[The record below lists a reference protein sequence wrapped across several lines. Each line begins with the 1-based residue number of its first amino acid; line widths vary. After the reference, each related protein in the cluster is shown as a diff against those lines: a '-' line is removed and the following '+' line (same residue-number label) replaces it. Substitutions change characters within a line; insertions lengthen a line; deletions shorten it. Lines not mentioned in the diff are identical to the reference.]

1 MKKCF
6 ERIRTV
12 FIIIALV
19 LAIFGSETIKM
30 QSFANE
36 ENKTSANAQNSST
49 SEAKTTQIELGSYI
63 SLGKY
68 NGKNIVWRCVGIDE
82 NGYLMLADNILDTLP
97 YDAMTSDNSRSKSHS
112 RNYKRDTY
120 GSNYWK
126 DSNMRSWLNSTAA
139 AGEVKWLCGNPPK
152 AGYVDGNAYDQ
163 KAGFLNDFS
172 KAEIAAIKNVT
183 QRSLVSHP
191 EYNHGFYDG
200 DGRSD
205 LELNYNIDSVADN
218 FNSAYG
224 ENSTEKVFLPDVQQV
239 NTVWKNFGNY
249 YVGKNEQGATWPYWL
264 RTPVSDC
271 NHDMR
276 YVHSNGSV
284 GRESPQ
290 RSYIGVRPAFY
301 LDADYYVTTSGNGS
315 ASNPY
320 VGSAPDKIEDD
331 YTVAEPEED
340 PNQAW
345 DVSLD
350 KQLRLTLGPNYSRD
364 GKYSTPTIPVYTIQK
379 TRSDTENMV
388 ILICGEGYTKGQQQ
402 KFINDVKKVWEGAM
416 QYEPYRSYAD
426 RFNVYALCTASES
439 SFSSGGSTFFD
450 VVVGSNNSSSIST
463 NMGNP
468 WKNHIFE
475 RCIGPAFIEQIHDAH
490 IPNNTEP
497 DKMYWEDKDQ
507 YPPFYYVHNYINQFA
522 LLVNTSQNFGD
533 NYTNLPFGFHYFI
546 TPADSYRAP
555 QTFAHEFGHGLLGLG
570 DEYMPYVTEQNDLT
584 SLNVGCNVNPE
595 QVKWKKLLGFRKT
608 YSCPSL
614 SYGNAFN
621 SSYECLM
628 RDTNYQF
635 CEVCKLQGYKR
646 LSQLVEGKSLY
657 VADPEVKKYTG
668 SYSKPS
674 DFADTTFNG
683 YFNFANSRNGVLL
696 SGGDKNKFNTG
707 MASEKIQLRTIIQN
721 LSDATQRYVTMK
733 LWIKRADG
741 SVATTRS
748 GNKLET
754 TQTFTIPVWSEKSKF
769 WPKGALSYEGSNMNS
784 GLENCELIYQIP
796 SDAVLNNG
804 DTVAFEVT
812 DENGNV
818 LANDNTETRPY
829 ANVNIE
835 YRFDDGSE
843 IPNAP
848 KAVIPLAVGSYV
860 NWTTAPSLYGYA
872 LSRVEGLNQIVSGS
886 GQTVTYYYTYV
897 KATYTIS
904 VTDCV
909 AKKGEDTVEYAHY
922 GDVIKVTANT
932 PPTGEVFDK
941 WVITGIDTTGMDL
954 TKPEITFNMPA
965 ANVTFKATYL
975 TIEKFEIY
983 VVDGTKDKSPA
994 KAGETITITANP
1006 APTGKVFDKWTCETA
1021 GVAIEF
1027 TNATSAKTTFV
1038 MPAAEIEIK
1047 AHFRDIEAA
1056 PSVEIKVV
1064 GGTGGGTYQQGD
1076 EVTITADDKEG
1087 KVFKG
1092 WKDESGNIVS
1102 TDMNYKFEITGAR
1115 TLTAVYDDIVPA
1127 PAPDNPTPDAPN
1139 EIKPANEGLS
1149 GGQIAGIVIGTLPL
1163 AGIGGFAIFWFAVK
1177 KKTFADLIAAIKVLF
1192 TKKK

>member
-1 MKKCF
+1 MKKYF
-6 ERIRTV
+6 EKTSIAL
-12 FIIIALV
+12 IIAIMFI
-19 LAIFGSETIKM
+19 LAVFGGEAMKIHTNADNAKY
-30 QSFANE
+30 
-36 ENKTSANAQNSST
+36 KTVVNAQDVMAEKGT
-49 SEAKTTQIELGSYI
+49 RTTTQVELGNYI

-68 NGKNIVWRCVGIDE
+68 DGKDIIWRCVSIDE
-82 NGYLMLADNILDTLP
+82 KGALMLADNIIDTLP
-97 YDAMTSDNSRSKSHS
+97 YDAMTNDNNRSKSHS

-139 AGEVKWLCGNPPK
+139 AGEVKWLCGNPPRT
-152 AGYVDGNAYDQ
+152 GYVKGNAYDR

-172 KAEIAAIKNVT
+172 KAEIAAMKNVT

-205 LELNYNIDSVADN
+205 LELNFDIENVASN
-218 FNSAYG
+218 FDSAYG
-224 ENSTEKVFLPDVQQV
+224 ENSTEKVFLLDVKQV

-249 YVGKNEQGATWPYWL
+249 YVGRNEQGSEWPYWL
-264 RTPVSDC
+264 RTPVTDC

-284 GRESPQ
+284 GREWPNTD
-290 RSYIGVRPAFY
+290 YIGVRPAFY
-301 LDADYYVTTSGNGS
+301 LDSDYYVTTSGNGS

-320 VGSAPDKIEDD
+320 AGSAPDKIEDD

-340 PNQAW
+340 PNQEW
-345 DVSLD
+345 DISLD
-350 KQLRLTLGPNYSRD
+350 QQLRLTLGPSYSSD
-364 GKYSTPTIPVYTIQK
+364 GKYATPTIPVYTIQK
-379 TRSDTENMV
+379 TRSDTENIV
-388 ILICGEGYTKGQQQ
+388 ILICGEGYTKSQQQ
-402 KFINDVKKVWEGAM
+402 KFINDVKKVWAGAM

-439 SFSSGGSTFFD
+439 SFGESGSTFFD
-450 VVVGSNNSSSIST
+450 VVVGSNNSSSISGSL
-463 NMGNP
+463 NNNP

-490 IPNNTEP
+490 IPNETDP
-497 DKMYWEDKDQ
+497 DTSYWDDEKVYRQFD
-507 YPPFYYVHNYINQFA
+507 YVHSYINQFA

-628 RDTNYQF
+628 RDTDYPF

-668 SYSKPS
+668 QYSKPS
-674 DFADTTFNG
+674 DFSDTTFNG
-683 YFNFANSRNGVLL
+683 YFNFANSRDGVLL
-696 SGGDKNKFNTG
+696 SGVDKNKFNMG
-707 MASEKIQLRTIIQN
+707 MEGEKIQLRTIVQN
-721 LSDATQRYVTMK
+721 LSDTTQRHVTMK
-733 LWIKRADG
+733 LWIKHTDG
-741 SVATTRS
+741 SVATTTGGQR
-748 GNKLET
+748 LEA
-754 TQTFTIPVWSEKSKF
+754 TQTFNIPVWNEKSKF
-769 WPKGALSYEGSNMNS
+769 WPKGALEYTGSDMNS
-784 GLENCELIYQIP
+784 GLENCELIYRIP

-818 LANDNTETRPY
+818 LAHDNTETQPY

-835 YRFDDGSE
+835 YKFEDGSE

-848 KAVIPLAVGSYV
+848 KAVIPLAVGSYL
-860 NWTTAPSLYGYA
+860 NWTAAPSLYGYT

-897 KATYTIS
+897 KSTYNIS

-922 GDVIKVTANT
+922 GDVITV
-932 PPTGEVFDK
+932 
-941 WVITGIDTTGMDL
+941 
-954 TKPEITFNMPA
+954 
-965 ANVTFKATYL
+965 
-975 TIEKFEIY
+975 
-983 VVDGTKDKSPA
+983 
-994 KAGETITITANP
+994 TANP
-1006 APTGKVFDKWTCETA
+1006 APTGKVFDTWVITGLDTTGMDLTKTEITFNMPANAVEIKATYSNVINYEIYVVGGTTDKSSAKAGETIIITANPAPEGMVFDKWTCETA
-1021 GVAIEF
+1021 GVTIEF
-1027 TNATSAKTTFV
+1027 ASATNSTTTFV
-1038 MPAAEIEIK
+1038 MPACEIKIK

-1056 PSVEIKVV
+1056 PSIEIKVE
-1064 GGTGGGTYQQGD
+1064 GGTGGGTYKQGD
-1076 EVTITADDKEG
+1076 EVTVTAENKEG
-1087 KVFKG
+1087 KVFKC
-1092 WKDESGNIVS
+1092 WKDESGKVVS
-1102 TDMNYKFEITGAR
+1102 TNKSYTFTVSGEK
-1115 TLTAVYDDIVPA
+1115 TLTAVYEDKPSGGGEITPPA
-1127 PAPDNPTPDAPN
+1127 ETD
-1139 EIKPANEGLS
+1139 GLS
-1149 GGQIAGIVIGTLPL
+1149 GGQVAGIAIGSVAV
-1163 AGIGGFAIFWFAVK
+1163 AGVGGFAVLWFAVK
-1177 KKTFADLIAAIKVLF
+1177 KKTFTDLITAIKALF
-1192 TKKK
+1192 SKKK

>member
-1 MKKCF
+1 MKKYF
-6 ERIRTV
+6 EKTS
-12 FIIIALV
+12 IALIIV
-19 LAIFGSETIKM
+19 IMFILAVFGGEAMKIHTNADNAKY
-30 QSFANE
+30 
-36 ENKTSANAQNSST
+36 KTVVNAQDVMAEKGT
-49 SEAKTTQIELGSYI
+49 RTTTQVELGNYI

-68 NGKNIVWRCVGIDE
+68 NGKDIIWRCVSIDE
-82 NGYLMLADNILDTLP
+82 KGALMLADNIIDTLP
-97 YDAMTSDNSRSKSHS
+97 YDAMTNDNNRSKSHS

-139 AGEVKWLCGNPPK
+139 AGEVKWLCGNPPRT
-152 AGYVDGNAYDQ
+152 GYVKGNAYDR

-172 KAEIAAIKNVT
+172 KAEIAAMKNVT

-205 LELNYNIDSVADN
+205 LELNFDIENVASN
-218 FNSAYG
+218 FDSAYG
-224 ENSTEKVFLPDVQQV
+224 ENSTEKVFLLDVKQV

-249 YVGKNEQGATWPYWL
+249 YVGRNDQGSAWPYWL
-264 RTPVSDC
+264 RTPVTDC

-284 GRESPQ
+284 GREWPNTD
-290 RSYIGVRPAFY
+290 YIGVRPAFY
-301 LDADYYVTTSGNGS
+301 LDSDYYVTTSGNGS

-320 VGSAPDKIEDD
+320 AGSAPDKIEDD
-331 YTVAEPEED
+331 YTVAELEED
-340 PNQAW
+340 PNQEW
-345 DVSLD
+345 DISLD
-350 KQLRLTLGPNYSRD
+350 QQLRLTLGPSYSSD
-364 GKYSTPTIPVYTIQK
+364 GKYATPTIPVYTIQK
-379 TRSDTENMV
+379 TRSDTENIV
-388 ILICGEGYTKGQQQ
+388 ILICGEGYTKSQQQ
-402 KFINDVKKVWEGAM
+402 KFINDVKKVWAGAM

-439 SFSSGGSTFFD
+439 SFGESGSTFFD
-450 VVVGSNNSSSIST
+450 VVVGSNNSSSISGSL
-463 NMGNP
+463 NNNP

-490 IPNNTEP
+490 IPNKTDP
-497 DKMYWEDKDQ
+497 DTSYWDDEKVYRQFD
-507 YPPFYYVHNYINQFA
+507 YVHSYINQFA

-546 TPADSYRAP
+546 TPSDSYRAP

-668 SYSKPS
+668 QYSKPS
-674 DFADTTFNG
+674 DFADTTFDG
-683 YFNFANSRNGVLL
+683 YFKFANSRDGVLL
-696 SGGDKNKFNTG
+696 SGVDKNKFNTG
-707 MASEKIQLRTIIQN
+707 MAGEKIQLRTIVQN
-721 LSDATQRYVTMK
+721 LSDTTQRHVTMK
-733 LWIKRADG
+733 LWIKHAGG
-741 SVATTRS
+741 SVATTTGGQR
-748 GNKLET
+748 LEA
-754 TQTFTIPVWSEKSKF
+754 TQTFNIPVWNEKSKF
-769 WPKGALSYEGSNMNS
+769 WPKGALEYTGSDMNS
-784 GLENCELIYQIP
+784 GLENCELIYRIP

-818 LANDNTETRPY
+818 LAHDNTETRPY

-835 YRFDDGSE
+835 YKFEDGSE

-848 KAVIPLAVGSYV
+848 KAVIPLAVGSYL
-860 NWTTAPSLYGYA
+860 NWTAAPSLYGYT
-872 LSRVEGLNQIVSGS
+872 LSRVEGLNQMVSGS

-897 KATYTIS
+897 KSTYNIS

-909 AKKGEDTVEYAHY
+909 AKKGEDTVGYAHY
-922 GDVIKVTANT
+922 GDVITVTAN
-932 PPTGEVFDK
+932 PAPTGKVFDT
-941 WVITGIDTTGMDL
+941 WVITGLDTTGMDL
-954 TKPEITFNMPA
+954 TKTEITFNMPA
-965 ANVTFKATYL
+965 NAVEIKATYSNV
-975 TIEKFEIY
+975 INYEIY
-983 VVDGTKDKSPA
+983 VVGGTTDKSPA

-1006 APTGKVFDKWTCETA
+1006 APEGMVFDKWTCETA
-1021 GVAIEF
+1021 GVTIEF
-1027 TNATSAKTTFV
+1027 ASATSSTTTFV
-1038 MPAAEIEIK
+1038 MPACEIEIK

-1056 PSVEIKVV
+1056 PSIEIKVE
-1064 GGTGGGTYQQGD
+1064 GGTGGGTYKQG
-1076 EVTITADDKEG
+1076 ESVTITAEDKEG
-1087 KVFKG
+1087 KEFKC
-1092 WKDESGNIVS
+1092 WQDENGEIVS
-1102 TDMNYKFEITGAR
+1102 TNKSYTFTVTEEK
-1115 TLTAVYDDIVPA
+1115 TLTAVYEDMPSGGGEITPPA
-1127 PAPDNPTPDAPN
+1127 ETD
-1139 EIKPANEGLS
+1139 GLS
-1149 GGQIAGIVIGTLPL
+1149 GGQVAGIAIGSVAV
-1163 AGIGGFAIFWFAVK
+1163 AGVGGFAVLWFAVK
-1177 KKTFADLIAAIKVLF
+1177 KKTFADLIAASKAMF

>member
-1 MKKCF
+1 MKKYF
-6 ERIRTV
+6 EKTSIAL
-12 FIIIALV
+12 IIAIMFI
-19 LAIFGSETIKM
+19 LAVFGGEAMKIHTNADNAKY
-30 QSFANE
+30 
-36 ENKTSANAQNSST
+36 KTVVNAQDVMAEKGT
-49 SEAKTTQIELGSYI
+49 RTTTQVELGNYI

-68 NGKNIVWRCVGIDE
+68 NGKDIVWRCVGEDE
-82 NGYLMLADNILDTLP
+82 NGKLMLADKVLDTLP
-97 YDAMTSDNSRSKSHS
+97 YDAKTNDNNRSKSHS

-139 AGEVKWLCGNPPK
+139 AGEVKWLCGNPPRT
-152 AGYVDGNAYDQ
+152 GYVKGNAYDR

-172 KAEIAAIKNVT
+172 KAEIAAMKNVT

-205 LELNYNIDSVADN
+205 LELNFDIENVASN
-218 FNSAYG
+218 FDSAYG
-224 ENSTEKVFLPDVQQV
+224 ENSTEKVFLLDVKQV

-249 YVGKNEQGATWPYWL
+249 YVGRNDQGSAWPYWL
-264 RTPVSDC
+264 RTPVTDC

-284 GRESPQ
+284 GREWPNTD
-290 RSYIGVRPAFY
+290 YIGVRPAFY
-301 LDADYYVTTSGNGS
+301 LDSDYYVTTSGNGS

-320 VGSAPDKIEDD
+320 AGSAPDKIEDD

-340 PNQAW
+340 PNQEW
-345 DVSLD
+345 DISLD
-350 KQLRLTLGPNYSRD
+350 QQLRLTLGPSYSSD
-364 GKYSTPTIPVYTIQK
+364 GKYATPTIPVYTIQK
-379 TRSDTENMV
+379 TRSDTENIV
-388 ILICGEGYTKGQQQ
+388 ILICGEGYTKSQQQ
-402 KFINDVKKVWEGAM
+402 KFINDVKKVWAGAM

-439 SFSSGGSTFFD
+439 SFGESGSTFFD
-450 VVVGSNNSSSIST
+450 VVVGSNNSSSISGSL
-463 NMGNP
+463 NNNP

-490 IPNNTEP
+490 IPNKTDP
-497 DKMYWEDKDQ
+497 DTSYWDDEKVYRQFD
-507 YPPFYYVHNYINQFA
+507 YVHSYINQFA

-614 SYGNAFN
+614 SYGNAYN

-668 SYSKPS
+668 QYSKPS
-674 DFADTTFNG
+674 DFADTTFDG
-683 YFNFANSRNGVLL
+683 YFKFANSRDGALL

-707 MASEKIQLRTIIQN
+707 MAGEKIQLRTIVQN
-721 LSDATQRYVTMK
+721 LSDTTQRHVTMK
-733 LWIKRADG
+733 LWIKHADG
-741 SVATTRS
+741 SVATTTGGQR
-748 GNKLET
+748 LEA
-754 TQTFTIPVWSEKSKF
+754 TQTFNIPVWNEKSKF
-769 WPKGALSYEGSNMNS
+769 WPKGALEYTGSDMNS
-784 GLENCELIYQIP
+784 GLENCELIYRIP

-818 LANDNTETRPY
+818 LANDNTETQPY

-835 YRFDDGSE
+835 YKFEDGSE

-848 KAVIPLAVGSYV
+848 KAVIPLAVGSYL
-860 NWTTAPSLYGYA
+860 NWTAAPSLYGYT
-872 LSRVEGLNQIVSGS
+872 LSRVEGLNQMVSGS

-897 KATYTIS
+897 KSTYNIS

-922 GDVIKVTANT
+922 GDVITV
-932 PPTGEVFDK
+932 
-941 WVITGIDTTGMDL
+941 
-954 TKPEITFNMPA
+954 
-965 ANVTFKATYL
+965 
-975 TIEKFEIY
+975 
-983 VVDGTKDKSPA
+983 
-994 KAGETITITANP
+994 TANP
-1006 APTGKVFDKWTCETA
+1006 APTGKVFDTWVITGLDTTGMDLTKTEITFNMPANAVEIKATYSNVINYEIYVVGGTTDKSPAKAGETIIITANPAPEGMVFDKWTCETA
-1021 GVAIEF
+1021 GVTIEF
-1027 TNATSAKTTFV
+1027 ASATNSTTTFV
-1038 MPAAEIEIK
+1038 MPACEIEIK

-1056 PSVEIKVV
+1056 PSIEIKVE
-1064 GGTGGGTYQQGD
+1064 GGTGGGTYKQGD
-1076 EVTITADDKEG
+1076 EVTVTAKNKEG
-1087 KVFKG
+1087 KVFKC

-1102 TDMNYKFEITGAR
+1102 TNKSYTFTVAGEK
-1115 TLTAVYDDIVPA
+1115 TLTAVYEDMPSGDGEITPPA
-1127 PAPDNPTPDAPN
+1127 ETD
-1139 EIKPANEGLS
+1139 GLS
-1149 GGQIAGIVIGTLPL
+1149 GGAIAGIAIGSVAV
-1163 AGIGGFAIFWFAVK
+1163 AGIGGFAVLWFAVK
-1177 KKTFADLIAAIKVLF
+1177 KKTFTDLIAAIKALF

>member
-1 MKKCF
+1 MKKYF
-6 ERIRTV
+6 EKTSIAL
-12 FIIIALV
+12 IIAIMFI
-19 LAIFGSETIKM
+19 LAVFGGEAMKIHTNADNAKY
-30 QSFANE
+30 
-36 ENKTSANAQNSST
+36 KTVVNAQDIMAEKGT
-49 SEAKTTQIELGSYI
+49 RTTTQVELGNYI

-68 NGKNIVWRCVGIDE
+68 NGKDIIWRCVSIDE
-82 NGYLMLADNILDTLP
+82 KGALMLADNIIDTLP
-97 YDAMTSDNSRSKSHS
+97 YDAMTNDNNRSKSHS

-139 AGEVKWLCGNPPK
+139 AGEVKWLCGNPPRT
-152 AGYVDGNAYDQ
+152 GYVKGNAYDR

-172 KAEIAAIKNVT
+172 KAEIAAMKNVT

-205 LELNYNIDSVADN
+205 LELNFDIENVASN
-218 FNSAYG
+218 FDSAYG
-224 ENSTEKVFLPDVQQV
+224 ENSTEKVFLLDVKQV

-249 YVGKNEQGATWPYWL
+249 YVGRNDQGSEWPYWL
-264 RTPVSDC
+264 RTPVTDC

-284 GRESPQ
+284 GREWPNTD
-290 RSYIGVRPAFY
+290 YIGVRPAFY
-301 LDADYYVTTSGNGS
+301 LDSDYYVTTSGNGS

-320 VGSAPDKIEDD
+320 AGSAPDKIEDD

-340 PNQAW
+340 PNQEW
-345 DVSLD
+345 DISLD
-350 KQLRLTLGPNYSRD
+350 QQLRLTLGPSYSSD
-364 GKYSTPTIPVYTIQK
+364 GKYATPTIPVYTIQK
-379 TRSDTENMV
+379 TRSDTENIV
-388 ILICGEGYTKGQQQ
+388 ILICGEGYTKSQQQ
-402 KFINDVKKVWEGAM
+402 KFINDVKKVWAGAM

-439 SFSSGGSTFFD
+439 SFGESGSTFFD
-450 VVVGSNNSSSIST
+450 VVVGSNNSSSISGSL
-463 NMGNP
+463 NNNP

-490 IPNNTEP
+490 IPNKTDP
-497 DKMYWEDKDQ
+497 DTSYWDDEKVYRQFD
-507 YPPFYYVHNYINQFA
+507 YVHSYINQFA

-628 RDTNYQF
+628 RDTNYPF

-668 SYSKPS
+668 QYSKPS
-674 DFADTTFNG
+674 DFADTTFDG
-683 YFNFANSRNGVLL
+683 YFNFANYRNGVLL

-707 MASEKIQLRTIIQN
+707 MAGEKIQLRTIVQN
-721 LSDATQRYVTMK
+721 LSDTTQRHVTMK
-733 LWIKRADG
+733 LWIKHADG
-741 SVATTRS
+741 SVATTTGGQR
-748 GNKLET
+748 LEA
-754 TQTFTIPVWSEKSKF
+754 TQTFNIPVWNEKSKF
-769 WPKGALSYEGSNMNS
+769 WPKGALEYTGSDMNS
-784 GLENCELIYQIP
+784 GLENCELIYRIP

-818 LANDNTETRPY
+818 LANDNTETQPY

-835 YRFDDGSE
+835 YKFEDGSE

-848 KAVIPLAVGSYV
+848 KAVIPLAVGSYL
-860 NWTTAPSLYGYA
+860 NWTAAPSLYGYT
-872 LSRVEGLNQIVSGS
+872 LSRVEGLNQMVSGS

-897 KATYTIS
+897 KSTYNIS

-909 AKKGEDTVEYAHY
+909 AKKGEDTVGYAHY
-922 GDVIKVTANT
+922 GDVITVTAN
-932 PPTGEVFDK
+932 PAPTGKVFDT
-941 WVITGIDTTGMDL
+941 WVITGLDTTGMDL
-954 TKPEITFNMPA
+954 TKTEIKFQMPA
-965 ANVTFKATYL
+965 GNVSFKATYL
-975 TIEKFEIY
+975 SVAKYDIVI
-983 VVDGTKDKSPA
+983 VGGTTDKSPA

-1006 APTGKVFDKWTCETA
+1006 APEGMVFDKWTCETA
-1021 GVAIEF
+1021 GVTIEF
-1027 TNATSAKTTFV
+1027 ASATSSTTTFV
-1038 MPAAEIEIK
+1038 MPACEIEIK

-1056 PSVEIKVV
+1056 PSIEIKVE
-1064 GGTGGGTYQQGD
+1064 GGTGGGTYKQGD
-1076 EVTITADDKEG
+1076 EVTVTAGNKEG
-1087 KVFKG
+1087 KVFKC

-1102 TDMNYKFEITGAR
+1102 TNKSYTFTVAEEK
-1115 TLTAVYDDIVPA
+1115 TLTAVYEDMPSGGGEITPPA
-1127 PAPDNPTPDAPN
+1127 ETD
-1139 EIKPANEGLS
+1139 GLS
-1149 GGQIAGIVIGTLPL
+1149 GGQVAGIAIGSVAV
-1163 AGIGGFAIFWFAVK
+1163 AGVGGFAVLWFAVK
-1177 KKTFADLIAAIKVLF
+1177 KKTFTDLIAAIKALF

>member
-1 MKKCF
+1 MKKYF
-6 ERIRTV
+6 EKTSIAL
-12 FIIIALV
+12 IIAIMFI
-19 LAIFGSETIKM
+19 LAVFGGEAMKIHTNADNAKY
-30 QSFANE
+30 
-36 ENKTSANAQNSST
+36 KTVVNAQDVMAEKGT
-49 SEAKTTQIELGSYI
+49 RTTTQVELGNYI

-68 NGKNIVWRCVGIDE
+68 NGKDIIWRCVSIDE
-82 NGYLMLADNILDTLP
+82 KGALMLADNIIDTLP
-97 YDAMTSDNSRSKSHS
+97 YDAMTNDNNRSKSHS

-139 AGEVKWLCGNPPK
+139 AGEVKWLCGNPPRT
-152 AGYVDGNAYDQ
+152 GYVKGNAYDR

-172 KAEIAAIKNVT
+172 KAEIAAMKNVT

-205 LELNYNIDSVADN
+205 LELNFDIENVASN
-218 FNSAYG
+218 FDSAYG
-224 ENSTEKVFLPDVQQV
+224 ENSTEKVFLLDVKQV

-249 YVGKNEQGATWPYWL
+249 YVGRNDQGSEWPYWL
-264 RTPVSDC
+264 RTPVTDC

-284 GRESPQ
+284 GREWPNTD
-290 RSYIGVRPAFY
+290 YIGVRPAFY
-301 LDADYYVTTSGNGS
+301 LDSDYYVTTSGNGS

-320 VGSAPDKIEDD
+320 AGSAPDKIEDD

-340 PNQAW
+340 PNQEW
-345 DVSLD
+345 DISLD
-350 KQLRLTLGPNYSRD
+350 QQLRLTLGPSYSSD
-364 GKYSTPTIPVYTIQK
+364 GKYATPTIPAYTIQK
-379 TRSDTENMV
+379 TRSDTENIV
-388 ILICGEGYTKGQQQ
+388 ILICGEGYTKSQQQ
-402 KFINDVKKVWEGAM
+402 KFINDVKKVWAGAM

-439 SFSSGGSTFFD
+439 SFGGSGSTFFD
-450 VVVGSNNSSSIST
+450 VVVGSNNSSSISGSL
-463 NMGNP
+463 NNNP

-490 IPNNTEP
+490 IPDKTDP
-497 DKMYWEDKDQ
+497 DTSYWDDEKVYRQFD
-507 YPPFYYVHNYINQFA
+507 YVHSYINQFA

-614 SYGNAFN
+614 SYGNAYN

-646 LSQLVEGKSLY
+646 LSQLVDGKSLY

-668 SYSKPS
+668 QYSKLS
-674 DFADTTFNG
+674 DFADTTFDG
-683 YFNFANSRNGVLL
+683 YFNFANSRDGVLL
-696 SGGDKNKFNTG
+696 SGADKNKFNTG
-707 MASEKIQLRTIIQN
+707 MAGEKIQLRTIVQN
-721 LSDATQRYVTMK
+721 LSDTIQRHVTMK
-733 LWIKRADG
+733 LWIKHADG
-741 SVATTRS
+741 SVATTTGGQR
-748 GNKLET
+748 LEA
-754 TQTFTIPVWSEKSKF
+754 TQTFNIPVWNEKSKF
-769 WPKGALSYEGSNMNS
+769 WPKGALEYTGSDLNS
-784 GLENCELIYQIP
+784 GLENCELIYRIP

-835 YRFDDGSE
+835 YKFEDGSE

-848 KAVIPLAVGSYV
+848 KAVIPLAVGSYL
-860 NWTTAPSLYGYA
+860 NWTAAPSLYGYT

-897 KATYTIS
+897 KSTYNIS

-909 AKKGEDTVEYAHY
+909 AKKGEDTVGYAHY
-922 GDVIKVTANT
+922 GDVITVTAS
-932 PPTGEVFDK
+932 PAPTGKVFDT
-941 WVITGIDTTGMDL
+941 WVITGLDTTGMDL
-954 TKPEITFNMPA
+954 TKTEITFNMPA
-965 ANVTFKATYL
+965 NAVEIKATYSNV
-975 TIEKFEIY
+975 INYEI
-983 VVDGTKDKSPA
+983 VVVSGTTDKLSA

-1006 APTGKVFDKWTCETA
+1006 APEGMFFDKWTCETA
-1021 GVAIEF
+1021 GVTIEF
-1027 TNATSAKTTFV
+1027 ASATNSTTTFV
-1038 MPAAEIEIK
+1038 MPASNIK
-1047 AHFRDIEAA
+1047 IQAHFRAVDDK
-1056 PSVEIKVV
+1056 PSVEIKVE
-1064 GGTGGGTYQQGD
+1064 GGTGGGTYKQGD
-1076 EVTITADDKEG
+1076 EVTVTAENKEG
-1087 KVFKG
+1087 KVFKC

-1102 TDMNYKFEITGAR
+1102 TNKSYTFTVAGEK
-1115 TLTAVYDDIVPA
+1115 TLTAVYEDMPSGGGEITPPA
-1127 PAPDNPTPDAPN
+1127 KKD
-1139 EIKPANEGLS
+1139 GLS
-1149 GGQIAGIVIGTLPL
+1149 GGQVAGIAIGSVAV
-1163 AGIGGFAIFWFAVK
+1163 AGIGGFAVLWFAVK
-1177 KKTFADLIAAIKVLF
+1177 KKTFTDLIAAIKALF

>member
-1 MKKCF
+1 MKKYF
-6 ERIRTV
+6 EKTS
-12 FIIIALV
+12 IALIIV
-19 LAIFGSETIKM
+19 IMFILAVFGGEAMKIHTNADNAKY
-30 QSFANE
+30 
-36 ENKTSANAQNSST
+36 KTVVNAQDIMAEKGT
-49 SEAKTTQIELGSYI
+49 RTTTQVELGNYI

-68 NGKNIVWRCVGIDE
+68 NGKDIIWRCVSIDE
-82 NGYLMLADNILDTLP
+82 KGALMLADNIIDTLP
-97 YDAMTSDNSRSKSHS
+97 YDAMTNDNNRSKSHS

-139 AGEVKWLCGNPPK
+139 AGEVKWLCGNPPRT
-152 AGYVDGNAYDQ
+152 GYVKGNAYDR

-172 KAEIAAIKNVT
+172 KAEIAAMKNVT

-205 LELNYNIDSVADN
+205 LELNFDIENVASN
-218 FNSAYG
+218 FDSAYG
-224 ENSTEKVFLPDVQQV
+224 ENSTEKVFLLDVKQV

-249 YVGKNEQGATWPYWL
+249 YVGRNEQGSAWPYWL
-264 RTPVSDC
+264 RTPVTDC

-284 GRESPQ
+284 GREWPNTD
-290 RSYIGVRPAFY
+290 YIGVRPAFY
-301 LDADYYVTTSGNGS
+301 LDSDYYVTTSGNGS

-320 VGSAPDKIEDD
+320 AGSAPDKIEDD

-340 PNQAW
+340 PNQEW
-345 DVSLD
+345 DISLD
-350 KQLRLTLGPNYSRD
+350 QQLRLTLGPSYSSD
-364 GKYSTPTIPVYTIQK
+364 GKYATPTIPVYTIQK
-379 TRSDTENMV
+379 TRSDTENIV
-388 ILICGEGYTKGQQQ
+388 ILICGEGYTKSQQQ
-402 KFINDVKKVWEGAM
+402 KFINDVKKVWAGAM

-439 SFSSGGSTFFD
+439 SFGGSGSTFFD
-450 VVVGSNNSSSIST
+450 VVVGSNNSSSISGSL
-463 NMGNP
+463 NNNP

-490 IPNNTEP
+490 IPNETDP
-497 DKMYWEDKDQ
+497 DTSYWDDEKVYRQFD
-507 YPPFYYVHNYINQFA
+507 YVHSYINQFA

-628 RDTNYQF
+628 RDTNYPF

-646 LSQLVEGKSLY
+646 LSQLVDGKSLY

-668 SYSKPS
+668 QYSKLS
-674 DFADTTFNG
+674 DFADTTFDG
-683 YFNFANSRNGVLL
+683 YFNFANYRNGVLL

-707 MASEKIQLRTIIQN
+707 MAGEKIQLRTIVQN
-721 LSDATQRYVTMK
+721 LSDTTQRHVTMK
-733 LWIKRADG
+733 LWIKHADG
-741 SVATTRS
+741 SVATTTGGQR
-748 GNKLET
+748 LEA
-754 TQTFTIPVWSEKSKF
+754 TQTFNIPVWNEKSKF
-769 WPKGALSYEGSNMNS
+769 WPKGALEYTGSDLNS
-784 GLENCELIYQIP
+784 GLENCELIYRIP

-835 YRFDDGSE
+835 YKFEDGSE

-848 KAVIPLAVGSYV
+848 KAVIPLAVGSYL
-860 NWTTAPSLYGYA
+860 NWTAAPSLYGYT

-897 KATYTIS
+897 KSTYNIS

-909 AKKGEDTVEYAHY
+909 AKKGEDTVGYAHY
-922 GDVIKVTANT
+922 GDVITVTAN
-932 PPTGEVFDK
+932 PAPTGKVFDT
-941 WVITGIDTTGMDL
+941 WVITGLDTTGMDL
-954 TKPEITFNMPA
+954 TKTEITFNMPA
-965 ANVTFKATYL
+965 GNVSFKATYL
-975 TIEKFEIY
+975 SVAKYDIVI
-983 VVDGTKDKSPA
+983 VGGTTDKSPA

-1006 APTGKVFDKWTCETA
+1006 APEGMVFDKWTCETA
-1021 GVAIEF
+1021 GVTIEF
-1027 TNATSAKTTFV
+1027 ASATSSTTTFV
-1038 MPAAEIEIK
+1038 MPACEIEIK
-1047 AHFRDIEAA
+1047 AHFRAEGTA
-1056 PSVEIKVV
+1056 PSIEIKVT
-1064 GGTGGGTYQQGD
+1064 GGTGGGTYKQGD
-1076 EVTITADDKEG
+1076 EVTVTAENKEG
-1087 KVFKG
+1087 KVFKC

-1102 TDMNYKFEITGAR
+1102 TNKSYTFTVAGEK
-1115 TLTAVYDDIVPA
+1115 TLTAVYEDMPSGGGEITPPA
-1127 PAPDNPTPDAPN
+1127 KKD
-1139 EIKPANEGLS
+1139 GLS
-1149 GGQIAGIVIGTLPL
+1149 GGQVAGIAIGSVAV
-1163 AGIGGFAIFWFAVK
+1163 AGIGGFAVLWFAVK
-1177 KKTFADLIAAIKVLF
+1177 KKTFTDLIAAIKALF

>member
-1 MKKCF
+1 MKKYF
-6 ERIRTV
+6 EKTSIAL
-12 FIIIALV
+12 IIAIILI
-19 LAIFGSETIKM
+19 LAVFGGEATKIHTNADNAKY
-30 QSFANE
+30 
-36 ENKTSANAQNSST
+36 KTVVNAQDVMAEKGT
-49 SEAKTTQIELGSYI
+49 RTTTQVESGNYI

-68 NGKNIVWRCVGIDE
+68 NGKDIIWRCVSIDE
-82 NGYLMLADNILDTLP
+82 KGALMLADNIIDTLP
-97 YDAMTSDNSRSKSHS
+97 YDAMTNDNNRSKSHS

-139 AGEVKWLCGNPPK
+139 EGEVKWLCGNPPK
-152 AGYVDGNAYDQ
+152 AGYVKGNAYDQ

-172 KAEIAAIKNVT
+172 KAEIAAMKNVT

-205 LELNYNIDSVADN
+205 LELNFDIENVASN
-218 FNSAYG
+218 FDSAYG
-224 ENSTEKVFLPDVQQV
+224 ENSTEKVFLLDVKQV

-249 YVGKNEQGATWPYWL
+249 YIARNEQGSAWPYWL
-264 RTPVSDC
+264 RTPVTDC

-284 GRESPQ
+284 GREWPNID
-290 RSYIGVRPAFY
+290 YIGVRPAFY
-301 LDADYYVTTSGNGS
+301 LDSDYYVATSGNGS

-340 PNQAW
+340 PNQEW
-345 DVSLD
+345 DISLD
-350 KQLRLTLGPNYSRD
+350 QQLRLTLGPSYSSD
-364 GKYSTPTIPVYTIQK
+364 GKYATPTIPVYTIQK
-379 TRSDTENMV
+379 TRSDTENIVM
-388 ILICGEGYTKGQQQ
+388 LICGEGYTKSQQQ
-402 KFINDVKKVWEGAM
+402 KFINDVKKVWAGAM
-416 QYEPYRSYAD
+416 QYDPYRSYAD

-439 SFSSGGSTFFD
+439 SFGGSGSTFFD
-450 VVVGSNNSSSIST
+450 VVVGSNNSSSISGSL
-463 NMGNP
+463 NNNP

-490 IPNNTEP
+490 IPNKTDP
-497 DKMYWEDKDQ
+497 DTSYWDDEKVYRQFD
-507 YPPFYYVHNYINQFA
+507 YVHSYINQFA

-668 SYSKPS
+668 QYSKPS
-674 DFADTTFNG
+674 DFEDTTFNG
-683 YFNFANSRNGVLL
+683 YFNFANSRDGVLL
-696 SGGDKNKFNTG
+696 SGVDKNKFNTG
-707 MASEKIQLRTIIQN
+707 MAGEKIQLRTIVQN
-721 LSDATQRYVTMK
+721 LSDTTQRHVTMK
-733 LWIKRADG
+733 LWIKHADG
-741 SVATTRS
+741 SVATTTGGQR
-748 GNKLET
+748 LEA
-754 TQTFTIPVWSEKSKF
+754 TQTFAIPVWREKSKF
-769 WPKGALSYEGSNMNS
+769 WPKGALEYNGSDLNS

-835 YRFDDGSE
+835 YKFEDGSE

-848 KAVIPLAVGSYV
+848 KAVIPLAVGSYL
-860 NWTTAPSLYGYA
+860 NWTAAPSLYGYT

-886 GQTVTYYYTYV
+886 GQTVTYYYAYE
-897 KATYTIS
+897 KATYNIS

-909 AKKGEDTVEYAHY
+909 AKKGEDTVGYAHY
-922 GDVIKVTANT
+922 GDVITATAN
-932 PPTGEVFDK
+932 PAPTGKVFDK
-941 WVITGIDTTGMDL
+941 WVITGLDTTGMDL
-954 TKPEITFNMPA
+954 TKTEITFNMPA
-965 ANVTFKATYL
+965 NAVEIKATYSNV
-975 TIEKFEIY
+975 INYEI
-983 VVDGTKDKSPA
+983 VVVGGTTDKSPA
-994 KAGETITITANP
+994 KAGETITITASP
-1006 APTGKVFDKWTCETA
+1006 APEGQVFDKWTCETA
-1021 GVAIEF
+1021 GVTIEF
-1027 TNATSAKTTFV
+1027 ASATSSTTTFV
-1038 MPAAEIEIK
+1038 MPARKIEIK
-1047 AHFRDIEAA
+1047 AHFRNIDAA
-1056 PSVEIKVV
+1056 PSVEIKVE
-1064 GGTGGGTYQQGD
+1064 GGTGAGTYKQGD
-1076 EVTITADDKEG
+1076 EVTVTAEDKEG

-1092 WKDESGNIVS
+1092 WKDETGKIVS
-1102 TDMNYKFEITGAR
+1102 TEKSYKFTVSEGK
-1115 TLTAVYDDIVPA
+1115 TLTAVYEDKPSGGGEITPPA
-1127 PAPDNPTPDAPN
+1127 KKD
-1139 EIKPANEGLS
+1139 GLS
-1149 GGQIAGIVIGTLPL
+1149 GGAIAGVAIGSVAV
-1163 AGIGGFAIFWFAVK
+1163 AGIGGFAVLWFAVK
-1177 KKTFADLIAAIKVLF
+1177 KKTFADLIAAIKALF
-1192 TKKK
+1192 TKK

>member
-1 MKKCF
+1 MKKYF
-6 ERIRTV
+6 EKTSIAL
-12 FIIIALV
+12 IIAIMLI
-19 LAIFGSETIKM
+19 LAVFGGEAMKIHTNADNAKY
-30 QSFANE
+30 
-36 ENKTSANAQNSST
+36 KTVANAQDVMT
-49 SEAKTTQIELGSYI
+49 GKGTRTTTQVELGNYI

-68 NGKNIVWRCVGIDE
+68 NGKDIIWRCVSIDE
-82 NGYLMLADNILDTLP
+82 KGALMLADNIIDTLP
-97 YDAMTSDNSRSKSHS
+97 YDAMTNDNNRSKSHS

-139 AGEVKWLCGNPPK
+139 AGEVKWLCGNPPRDGSVK
-152 AGYVDGNAYDQ
+152 GNAYDR

-172 KAEIAAIKNVT
+172 KAEIAAMKNVT

-205 LELNYNIDSVADN
+205 LELNFDIENVASN
-218 FNSAYG
+218 FDSAYG
-224 ENSTEKVFLPDVQQV
+224 ENSTEKVFLLDVKQV

-249 YVGKNEQGATWPYWL
+249 YVGRNEQGSAWPYWL
-264 RTPVSDC
+264 RTPVTDC

-284 GRESPQ
+284 GREWPNTD
-290 RSYIGVRPAFY
+290 YIGVRPAFY
-301 LDADYYVTTSGNGS
+301 LDSDYYVTTSGNGS

-340 PNQAW
+340 PNQEW
-345 DVSLD
+345 DISLD
-350 KQLRLTLGPNYSRD
+350 QQLRLTLGPSYSSD
-364 GKYSTPTIPVYTIQK
+364 GKYATPTIPVYTIQK
-379 TRSDTENMV
+379 TRSDTENIVM
-388 ILICGEGYTKGQQQ
+388 LICGEGYTKSQQQ
-402 KFINDVKKVWEGAM
+402 KFINDVKKVWTGAM

-439 SFSSGGSTFFD
+439 SFGESGSTFFD
-450 VVVGSNNSSSIST
+450 VVVGSNNSSSISGSL
-463 NMGNP
+463 NNNP

-490 IPNNTEP
+490 IPNETDP
-497 DKMYWEDKDQ
+497 DTSYWDDEKVYRQFD
-507 YPPFYYVHNYINQFA
+507 YVHSYINQFA

-668 SYSKPS
+668 QYSKPS

-683 YFNFANSRNGVLL
+683 YFNFANSRDGVLL
-696 SGGDKNKFNTG
+696 SGVDKNKFNTG
-707 MASEKIQLRTIIQN
+707 MAGEKIQLRTIVQN
-721 LSDATQRYVTMK
+721 LSDTTQRYVTMK
-733 LWIKRADG
+733 LWIKHAAG
-741 SVATTRS
+741 SVATTTGGQR
-748 GNKLET
+748 LEA
-754 TQTFTIPVWSEKSKF
+754 TQTFTVPVWSEKSKF
-769 WPKGALSYEGSNMNS
+769 WPKGALEYNGSDLNS

-835 YRFDDGSE
+835 YKFEDGSE

-848 KAVIPLAVGSYV
+848 KAVIPLAVGSYL
-860 NWTTAPSLYGYA
+860 NWTAAPSLYGYT

-886 GQTVTYYYTYV
+886 GQTVTYYYAYE
-897 KATYTIS
+897 KATYNIS

-909 AKKGEDTVEYAHY
+909 AKKGEDTAEYAHY
-922 GDVIKVTANT
+922 GDVITVTAN
-932 PPTGEVFDK
+932 PAPTGKVFDK
-941 WVITGIDTTGMDL
+941 WVITGLDTTGMDL
-954 TKPEITFNMPA
+954 TETEITFNMPA
-965 ANVTFKATYL
+965 NAVEIKATYSNV
-975 TIEKFEIY
+975 INYEI
-983 VVDGTKDKSPA
+983 VVAGGTTDKSSA

-1006 APTGKVFDKWTCETA
+1006 APEGQVFDKWTCETA
-1021 GVAIEF
+1021 GVTIEF
-1027 TNATSAKTTFV
+1027 ESATSSTTTFV
-1038 MPAAEIEIK
+1038 MPARKIEIK
-1047 AHFRDIEAA
+1047 AHFRNIDAA
-1056 PSVEIKVV
+1056 PSVEIKVE
-1064 GGTGGGTYQQGD
+1064 GGTGGGAYKVGD
-1076 EVTITADDKEG
+1076 SVTITANDPAEG

-1092 WKDESGNIVS
+1092 WKDESGKIVS
-1102 TDMNYKFEITGAR
+1102 TEKSYKFTVSGEK
-1115 TLTAVYDDIVPA
+1115 TLTAVYEDKPSGGEITPPA
-1127 PAPDNPTPDAPN
+1127 KKD
-1139 EIKPANEGLS
+1139 GLS
-1149 GGQIAGIVIGTLPL
+1149 GGAVAGAAIGSVAV
-1163 AGIGGFAIFWFAVK
+1163 AGIGGFAVLWFAVK
-1177 KKTFADLIAAIKVLF
+1177 KKTFADLIAAIKALF
-1192 TKKK
+1192 TKK

>member
-1 MKKCF
+1 MKKYF
-6 ERIRTV
+6 EKTSIAL
-12 FIIIALV
+12 IIAIMFI
-19 LAIFGSETIKM
+19 LAVFGGEAMKIHTNADNAKY
-30 QSFANE
+30 
-36 ENKTSANAQNSST
+36 KTVVNAQDIMAEKGT
-49 SEAKTTQIELGSYI
+49 RTTTQVELGNYI

-68 NGKNIVWRCVGIDE
+68 NGKDIIWRCVSIDE
-82 NGYLMLADNILDTLP
+82 KGALMLADNIIDTLP
-97 YDAMTSDNSRSKSHS
+97 YDAMTNDNNRSKSHS

-139 AGEVKWLCGNPPK
+139 AGEVKWLCGNPPRT
-152 AGYVDGNAYDQ
+152 GYVKGNAYDR

-172 KAEIAAIKNVT
+172 KAEIAAMKNVT

-205 LELNYNIDSVADN
+205 LELNFDIENVASN
-218 FNSAYG
+218 FDSAYG
-224 ENSTEKVFLPDVQQV
+224 ENSTEKVFLLDVRQV

-249 YVGKNEQGATWPYWL
+249 YVGRNEQGSEWPYWL
-264 RTPVSDC
+264 RTPVTDC

-284 GRESPQ
+284 GREWPNTD
-290 RSYIGVRPAFY
+290 YIGVRPAFY
-301 LDADYYVTTSGNGS
+301 LDSDYYVTTSGNGS

-320 VGSAPDKIEDD
+320 AGSAPDKIEDD

-340 PNQAW
+340 PNQEW
-345 DVSLD
+345 DISLD
-350 KQLRLTLGPNYSRD
+350 QQLRLTLGPSYSSD
-364 GKYSTPTIPVYTIQK
+364 GKYATPTIPVYTIQK
-379 TRSDTENMV
+379 TRSDTENIVM
-388 ILICGEGYTKGQQQ
+388 LICGEGYTKSQQQ
-402 KFINDVKKVWEGAM
+402 KFINDVKKVWAGAM

-439 SFSSGGSTFFD
+439 SFGESGSTFFD
-450 VVVGSNNSSSIST
+450 VVVGSNNSSSISGSL
-463 NMGNP
+463 NNNP

-490 IPNNTEP
+490 IPNETDP
-497 DKMYWEDKDQ
+497 DTSYWDDEKVYRQFD
-507 YPPFYYVHNYINQFA
+507 YVHSYINQFA

-628 RDTNYQF
+628 RDTDYPF

-668 SYSKPS
+668 QYSKPS
-674 DFADTTFNG
+674 DFSDTTFNG
-683 YFNFANSRNGVLL
+683 YFNFANSRDGVLL
-696 SGGDKNKFNTG
+696 SGVDKNKFNMG
-707 MASEKIQLRTIIQN
+707 MAGEKIQLRTIVQN
-721 LSDATQRYVTMK
+721 LSDTTQRHVTMK
-733 LWIKRADG
+733 LWIKHTDG
-741 SVATTRS
+741 SVATTTGGQR
-748 GNKLET
+748 LEA
-754 TQTFTIPVWSEKSKF
+754 TQTFNIPVWNEKSKF
-769 WPKGALSYEGSNMNS
+769 WPKGALEYTGSDMNS
-784 GLENCELIYQIP
+784 GLENCELIYRIP

-818 LANDNTETRPY
+818 LAHDNTETQPY

-835 YRFDDGSE
+835 YKFEDGSE

-848 KAVIPLAVGSYV
+848 KAVIPLAVGSYL
-860 NWTTAPSLYGYA
+860 NWTAAPSLYGYT

-897 KATYTIS
+897 KSTYNIS

-909 AKKGEDTVEYAHY
+909 AKKGEDTVGYAHY
-922 GDVIKVTANT
+922 GDVITV
-932 PPTGEVFDK
+932 
-941 WVITGIDTTGMDL
+941 
-954 TKPEITFNMPA
+954 
-965 ANVTFKATYL
+965 
-975 TIEKFEIY
+975 
-983 VVDGTKDKSPA
+983 
-994 KAGETITITANP
+994 TANP
-1006 APTGKVFDKWTCETA
+1006 APTGKVFDTWVITGLDTTGMDLTKTEITFNMPANAVEIKATYSNIINYEIYVVGGTTDKSPAKAGETIIITANPAPEGMVFDKWTCETA
-1021 GVAIEF
+1021 GVTIEF
-1027 TNATSAKTTFV
+1027 ASATNSTTTFV
-1038 MPAAEIEIK
+1038 MPACEIKIK

-1056 PSVEIKVV
+1056 PSIEIKVE
-1064 GGTGGGTYQQGD
+1064 GGTGGGTYKQGD
-1076 EVTITADDKEG
+1076 EVTVTAENKEG
-1087 KVFKG
+1087 KVFKC
-1092 WKDESGNIVS
+1092 WKDESGKIVS
-1102 TDMNYKFEITGAR
+1102 TNKSYTFTVAGEK
-1115 TLTAVYDDIVPA
+1115 TLTAVYEDKPSGGGEITPPA
-1127 PAPDNPTPDAPN
+1127 ETD
-1139 EIKPANEGLS
+1139 GLS
-1149 GGQIAGIVIGTLPL
+1149 GGAIAGIAIGSVAV
-1163 AGIGGFAIFWFAVK
+1163 AGVGGFAVLWFAVK
-1177 KKTFADLIAAIKVLF
+1177 KKTFTDLITAIKALF
-1192 TKKK
+1192 SKKK

>member
-1 MKKCF
+1 MKKYF
-6 ERIRTV
+6 EKTSIAL
-12 FIIIALV
+12 IIAIMFI
-19 LAIFGSETIKM
+19 LAVFGGEAMKIHTNADNAKY
-30 QSFANE
+30 
-36 ENKTSANAQNSST
+36 KTVVNAQDIMAEKGT
-49 SEAKTTQIELGSYI
+49 RTTTQVELGNYI

-68 NGKNIVWRCVGIDE
+68 NGKDIIWRCVSIDE
-82 NGYLMLADNILDTLP
+82 KGALMLADNIIDTLP
-97 YDAMTSDNSRSKSHS
+97 YDAMTNDNNRSKSHS

-139 AGEVKWLCGNPPK
+139 AGEVKWLCGNPPRT
-152 AGYVDGNAYDQ
+152 GYVKGNAYDR

-172 KAEIAAIKNVT
+172 KAEIAAMKNVT

-205 LELNYNIDSVADN
+205 LELNFDIENVASN
-218 FNSAYG
+218 FDSAYG
-224 ENSTEKVFLPDVQQV
+224 ENSTEKVFLLDVKQV

-249 YVGKNEQGATWPYWL
+249 YVGRNEQGSEWPYWL
-264 RTPVSDC
+264 RTPVTDC

-284 GRESPQ
+284 GREWPNTD
-290 RSYIGVRPAFY
+290 YIGVRPAFY
-301 LDADYYVTTSGNGS
+301 LDSDYYVTTSGNGS

-320 VGSAPDKIEDD
+320 AGSAPDKIEDD

-340 PNQAW
+340 PNQEW
-345 DVSLD
+345 DISLD
-350 KQLRLTLGPNYSRD
+350 QQLRLTLGPSYSSD
-364 GKYSTPTIPVYTIQK
+364 GKYATPTIPVYTIQK
-379 TRSDTENMV
+379 TRSDTENIV
-388 ILICGEGYTKGQQQ
+388 ILICGEGYTKSQQQ
-402 KFINDVKKVWEGAM
+402 KFINDVKKVWAGAM

-439 SFSSGGSTFFD
+439 SFGESGSTFFD
-450 VVVGSNNSSSIST
+450 VVVGSNNSSSISGSL
-463 NMGNP
+463 NNNP

-490 IPNNTEP
+490 IPNKTDP
-497 DKMYWEDKDQ
+497 DTSYWDDEKVYRQFD
-507 YPPFYYVHNYINQFA
+507 YVHSYINQFA

-614 SYGNAFN
+614 SYGNAYN

-646 LSQLVEGKSLY
+646 LSQLVDGKSLY

-668 SYSKPS
+668 QYSKPS
-674 DFADTTFNG
+674 DFADTTFDG
-683 YFNFANSRNGVLL
+683 YFNFANSRDGVLL
-696 SGGDKNKFNTG
+696 SGVDKNKFNTG
-707 MASEKIQLRTIIQN
+707 MAGEKIQLRTIVQN
-721 LSDATQRYVTMK
+721 LSDTTQRHVTMK
-733 LWIKRADG
+733 LWIKHADG
-741 SVATTRS
+741 SVATTTGGQR
-748 GNKLET
+748 LEA
-754 TQTFTIPVWSEKSKF
+754 TQTFNIPVWNEKSKF
-769 WPKGALSYEGSNMNS
+769 WPKGALEYTGSDMNS
-784 GLENCELIYQIP
+784 GLENCELIYRIP

-818 LANDNTETRPY
+818 LANDNTETQPY

-835 YRFDDGSE
+835 YKFEDGSE

-848 KAVIPLAVGSYV
+848 KAVIPLAVGSYL
-860 NWTTAPSLYGYA
+860 NWTAAPSLYGYT

-897 KATYTIS
+897 KSTYNIS

-922 GDVIKVTANT
+922 GDVITVTAN
-932 PPTGEVFDK
+932 PAPTGKVFDT
-941 WVITGIDTTGMDL
+941 WVITGLDTTGMDL
-954 TKPEITFNMPA
+954 TKTEITFNMPA
-965 ANVTFKATYL
+965 GNVSFKATYL
-975 TIEKFEIY
+975 SVAKYDIVI
-983 VVDGTKDKSPA
+983 VGGTTDKSPA

-1006 APTGKVFDKWTCETA
+1006 APEGMVFDKWTCETA
-1021 GVAIEF
+1021 GVTIEF
-1027 TNATSAKTTFV
+1027 ASATSSTTTFV
-1038 MPAAEIEIK
+1038 MPACEIEIK

-1056 PSVEIKVV
+1056 PSIEIKVE
-1064 GGTGGGTYQQGD
+1064 GGTGGGTYKQGD
-1076 EVTITADDKEG
+1076 EVTVTAGNKEG
-1087 KVFKG
+1087 KVFKC

-1102 TDMNYKFEITGAR
+1102 TNKSYTFTVAEEK
-1115 TLTAVYDDIVPA
+1115 TLTAVYEDMPSGGGEITPPA
-1127 PAPDNPTPDAPN
+1127 ETD
-1139 EIKPANEGLS
+1139 GLS
-1149 GGQIAGIVIGTLPL
+1149 GGQVAGIAIGSVAV
-1163 AGIGGFAIFWFAVK
+1163 AGVGGFAVLWFAVK
-1177 KKTFADLIAAIKVLF
+1177 KKTFADLIAAIKAMF

>member
-1 MKKCF
+1 MKKYF
-6 ERIRTV
+6 EKTS
-12 FIIIALV
+12 IALIIV
-19 LAIFGSETIKM
+19 IMFILAVFGGEAMKIHTNADNAKY
-30 QSFANE
+30 
-36 ENKTSANAQNSST
+36 KTVVNAQDIMAEKGT
-49 SEAKTTQIELGSYI
+49 RTTTQVELGNYI

-68 NGKNIVWRCVGIDE
+68 NGKDIIWRCVSIDE
-82 NGYLMLADNILDTLP
+82 KGALMLADNIIDTLP
-97 YDAMTSDNSRSKSHS
+97 YDAMTNDNNRSKSHS

-139 AGEVKWLCGNPPK
+139 AGEVKWLCGNPPRT
-152 AGYVDGNAYDQ
+152 GYVKGNAYDR

-172 KAEIAAIKNVT
+172 KAEIAAMKNVT

-205 LELNYNIDSVADN
+205 LELNFDIENVASN
-218 FNSAYG
+218 FDSAYG
-224 ENSTEKVFLPDVQQV
+224 ENSTEKVFLLDVRQV

-249 YVGKNEQGATWPYWL
+249 YVGRNDQGSAWPYWL
-264 RTPVSDC
+264 RTPVTDC

-284 GRESPQ
+284 GREWPNTD
-290 RSYIGVRPAFY
+290 YIGVRPAFY
-301 LDADYYVTTSGNGS
+301 LDSDYYVTTSGNGS

-320 VGSAPDKIEDD
+320 AGSAPDKIEDD

-340 PNQAW
+340 PNQEW
-345 DVSLD
+345 DISLD
-350 KQLRLTLGPNYSRD
+350 QQLRLTLGPSYSSD
-364 GKYSTPTIPVYTIQK
+364 GKYATPTIPVYTIQK
-379 TRSDTENMV
+379 TRSDTENIV
-388 ILICGEGYTKGQQQ
+388 ILICGEGYTKSQQQ
-402 KFINDVKKVWEGAM
+402 KFINDVKKVWAGAM

-439 SFSSGGSTFFD
+439 SFGESGSTFFD
-450 VVVGSNNSSSIST
+450 VVVGSNNSSSISGSL
-463 NMGNP
+463 NNNP

-490 IPNNTEP
+490 IHNKTDP
-497 DKMYWEDKDQ
+497 DTSYWDDEKVYRQFD
-507 YPPFYYVHNYINQFA
+507 YVHSYINQFA

-614 SYGNAFN
+614 SYGNAYN

-646 LSQLVEGKSLY
+646 LSQLVDGKSLY

-668 SYSKPS
+668 QYSKLS
-674 DFADTTFNG
+674 DFADTTFDG
-683 YFNFANSRNGVLL
+683 YFNFANYRNGVLL

-707 MASEKIQLRTIIQN
+707 MAGEKIQLRTIVQN
-721 LSDATQRYVTMK
+721 LSDTTQRHVTMK
-733 LWIKRADG
+733 LWIKHADG
-741 SVATTRS
+741 SVATTTGGQR
-748 GNKLET
+748 LEA
-754 TQTFTIPVWSEKSKF
+754 TQTFNIPVWNEKSKF
-769 WPKGALSYEGSNMNS
+769 WPKGALEYTGSDMNS
-784 GLENCELIYQIP
+784 RLENCELIYRIP

-818 LANDNTETRPY
+818 LANDNTETQPY

-835 YRFDDGSE
+835 YKFEDGSE

-848 KAVIPLAVGSYV
+848 KAVIPLAVGSYL
-860 NWTTAPSLYGYA
+860 NWTAAPSLYGYT

-897 KATYTIS
+897 KSTYNIS

-909 AKKGEDTVEYAHY
+909 AKKGEDTVGYAHY
-922 GDVIKVTANT
+922 GDVITVTAN
-932 PPTGEVFDK
+932 PAPTGKVFDT
-941 WVITGIDTTGMDL
+941 WVITGLDTTGMDL
-954 TKPEITFNMPA
+954 TKTKITFNMPA
-965 ANVTFKATYL
+965 NAVEIKATYSNV
-975 TIEKFEIY
+975 INYEIY
-983 VVDGTKDKSPA
+983 VVGGTTDKLSA

-1006 APTGKVFDKWTCETA
+1006 APEGKVFDKWTCETA
-1021 GVAIEF
+1021 GVTIEF
-1027 TNATSAKTTFV
+1027 ASATNSTTTFV
-1038 MPAAEIEIK
+1038 MPASNIK
-1047 AHFRDIEAA
+1047 IQAHFRAVDDK
-1056 PSVEIKVV
+1056 PSVEIKVE
-1064 GGTGGGTYQQGD
+1064 GGTGGGTYKQGD
-1076 EVTITADDKEG
+1076 EVTVTAENKEG
-1087 KVFKG
+1087 KVFKC

-1102 TDMNYKFEITGAR
+1102 TNKSYTFTVAGEK
-1115 TLTAVYDDIVPA
+1115 TLTAVYEDKPSGGGEITPPA
-1127 PAPDNPTPDAPN
+1127 KKD
-1139 EIKPANEGLS
+1139 GLS
-1149 GGQIAGIVIGTLPL
+1149 GGAIAGIAIGSVAV
-1163 AGIGGFAIFWFAVK
+1163 AGIGGFAVLWFAVK
-1177 KKTFADLIAAIKVLF
+1177 KKTFADLIAAIKALF